1 MKALLLTTLT
11 MLLALT
17 VSAQGTL
24 LADFENGG
32 TGKLRIGTGYDA
44 SLFKT
49 TPKVMTNPD
58 KTGINTSARC
68 VGATNVADAGWWQ
81 NFLIL
86 ELRTPVTISDDN
98 CFLSMLAYRSIQPKD
113 MRIAINTY
121 GESGQVFQGKLSE
134 DATWQE
140 LTFDLESFYGQKLQK
155 IYIIL
160 SCNWSDPTSGWGEAT
175 CCFDDIRL
183 SGAEP
188 LPDVSVS
195 IDTSVCYQTIQDFG
209 ASDCWTAEFIGD
221 YYSEKEKTKAAKWL
235 FSQETDAS
243 GNPEGIGLSC
253 WRVNVGAGS
262 ATQGEDSNIEEEI
275 HRTECFLNEDGTYD
289 WTRQDG
295 QQWFMR
301 QAREYGVEHFLLFSN
316 SPPIYYTKNGKANAN
331 NQSISCNL
339 KTTCIDDFAEFL
351 ATVAKHFE
359 DEGYN
364 VTYIDPVNEPQ
375 YDWKSGQEGS
385 PWQNSDIARLARQLD
400 NSITSRGLNAKILI
414 PEAGSLACLYAGT
427 SARGNK
433 QIEAFWKRGT
443 STYIGD
449 LPSLAPIAAGHSYW
463 TVGSDETLREV
474 REKARDEAAKYGV
487 QVMQTEWSM
496 LDDPPSTSVGFPASY
511 SEASKMS
518 IALYMGK
525 LIQCD
530 LTIGNM
536 VGWSYWTAFSQEK
549 WGQKNRFHLIRVN
562 TKGDT
567 GEESSGDLK
576 QGGTLTADKNLWV
589 LGNYSRFIR
598 PGYRR
603 IELESSPSGETEGGN
618 LLLGSAWMS
627 PDESEVV
634 AVFVNLS
641 HARRK
646 VDLSMVSGEAGEVR
660 TYVTDRGRNL
670 RLDTSLQ
677 DLRDMELPARSVVT
691 VVIGLEDAAGIGTI
705 KSEGL
710 RMKSEESDDAIY
722 DLSGRKILNG
732 QWSILNG
739 QSSMLNGQLQKGIY
753 IKDGRKI
760 AK

>member
-1 MKALLLTTLT
+1 MF
-11 MLLALT
+11 LALT
-17 VSAQGTL
+17 ASAQGTL

-32 TGKLRIGTGYDA
+32 TGRLRIGTDYA
-44 SLFKT
+44 ANLFKV

-58 KTGINTSARC
+58 KTGINTSNRC
-68 VGATNVADAGWWQ
+68 VGATNVANAGWWQ
-81 NFLIL
+81 NFLVM
-86 ELRTPVTISDDN
+86 ELKTPVVIKDDN

-113 MRIAINTY
+113 MRIGINGY
-121 GESGQVFQGKLSE
+121 GDTEQIFQGKLSQ

-140 LTFDLESFYGQKLQK
+140 LTFDLEAFYGQRLQK

-160 SCNWSDPTSGWGEAT
+160 SCNWSDPSSGWGEAT
-175 CCFDDIRL
+175 YCFDDIRL

-188 LPDVSVS
+188 LPDATAR

-209 ASDCWTAEFIGD
+209 ASDCWTTEFIGD
-221 YYSEKEKTKAAKWL
+221 YYSEKEKAKAAKYL
-235 FSQETDAS
+235 FSQQMDKN

-253 WRVNVGAGS
+253 WRVNIGAGS
-262 ATQGEDSNIEEEI
+262 ATQGEDSNIAEEI
-275 HRTECFLNEDGTYD
+275 HRTECFLNQDGTYD

-301 QAREYGVEHFLLFSN
+301 QAKEYGVDHFLFFSN

-331 NQSISCNL
+331 NQNITCNL
-339 KTTCIDDFAEFL
+339 KTTCYDDFAEFL
-351 ATVAKHFE
+351 ATVTKHFT

-385 PWQNSDIARLARQLD
+385 PWENSDITKLAKQLD
-400 NSITSRGLNAKILI
+400 RSIASRGLDTKILI

-433 QIEAFWKRGT
+433 QIEAFWKRT
-443 STYIGD
+443 NSSTYIGN
-449 LPSLAPIAAGHSYW
+449 LKSLVPVAAAHSYW
-463 TVGSDETLREV
+463 TVSSDELLREV
-474 REKARDEAAKYGV
+474 REKVRNEAAKYGV

-496 LDDPPSTSVGFPASY
+496 LDDPPSTSAGFPASY
-511 SEASKMS
+511 AEASKMG
-518 IALYMGK
+518 IALFMGK

-549 WGQKNRFHLIRVN
+549 WGHKNRFHLIRVN

-567 GEESSGDLK
+567 GEESTGDLK

-589 LGNYSRFIR
+589 LGNFSRFIR
-598 PGYRR
+598 PGYKR
-603 IELESSPSGETEGGN
+603 IELESSETDDGR
-618 LLLGSAWMS
+618 LLLSSAWLS
-627 PDESEVV
+627 PDENEVV
-634 AVFVNLS
+634 TVLVNLS

-646 VDLSMVSGEAGEVR
+646 IDLSMVSGEASEVR
-660 TYVTDRGRNL
+660 TYVTDRSRDL
-670 RLDTSLQ
+670 KLDTSLQ
-677 DLRDMELPARSVVT
+677 DLHNLELPARSVVT
-691 VVIGLEDAAGIGTI
+691 VVIGLEDATGIGN
-705 KSEGL
+705 EEL
-710 RMKSEESDDAIY
+710 RIKSEESDNVIY
-722 DLSGRKILNG
+722 DLSGRKIVNDKL
-732 QWSILNG
+732 S
-739 QSSMLNGQLQKGIY
+739 KGIY
-753 IKDGRKI
+753 IIDGRKI